1 MLDDVSVVSLVEE
14 QHTKSTAATYVA
26 SLQRLREL
34 SDAKTVHHALVNFD
48 QSREAIEQKHHKASA
63 ALFQI
68 TAAVAALKLFPA
80 SVRGSATAL
89 RKWRDLQEE
98 YAAIKWDED
107 QNNRISSEDVTNM
120 VPLADV
126 ARAAAAL
133 THSKY
138 TESRD
143 KLILTICAHVYA
155 KRSEWGTLRV
165 VKREQA
171 LSSGENGMVVNARL
185 CRLVL
190 DNFKTHKTYGRYTE
204 DMPSVVE
211 TEIRES
217 LRRFPRTYLIQRAK
231 SDRPVPNKDYSDL
244 LVDLFKKYLDKHINV
259 DRLRRM
265 WVTQRVDYNSM
276 TIAETNEIA
285 RRMLHS
291 PREQRRYKRV

>member
-1 MLDDVSVVSLVEE
+1 MLDDVSVVSLVEA
-14 QHTKSTAATYVA
+14 QHTKSTAATYAA
-26 SLQRLREL
+26 SLRRLREL
-34 SDAKTVHHALVNFD
+34 VGAKTVHHALVNFD
-48 QSREAIEQKHHKASA
+48 QSRDAIEKKHHKASA

-80 SVRGSATAL
+80 NVRGCATAL

-98 YAAIKWDED
+98 YAAVKWEED
-107 QNNRISSEDVTNM
+107 QDNRISAEDVSNM
-120 VPLADV
+120 VPLDDV
-126 ARAAAAL
+126 SRAAAEL

-143 KLILTICAHVYA
+143 KLIMTICAHVFA
-155 KRSEWGTLRV
+155 KRSEWGTLGI
-165 VKREQA
+165 VKKEQA
-171 LSSGENGMVVNARL
+171 LSPGENGMVVNARL

-190 DNFKTHKTYGRYTE
+190 DDFKTRKTYGRYAE

-217 LRRFPRTYLIQRAK
+217 LRRYPRTYLIQRAK
-231 SDRPVPNKDYSDL
+231 SDRPVPNKAYSDL
-244 LVDLFKKYLDKHINV
+244 LVDLFRKYLDKHINV

-265 WVTQRVDYNSM
+265 WVTQRVDYNTM
-276 TIAETNEIA
+276 TISETNDIA